1 MKNPG
6 ITYISSDGSLDIA
19 HWLENIAEKY
29 PGVRLS
35 LISQA
40 CRFAQLTGGDHL
52 LATGESCLQEGLK
65 IAEILL
71 DLHADSET
79 IAAAILYNNVEFG
92 GLHLDDV
99 NEHLGSVVTKLI
111 AGTRQME
118 ATPAL
123 LRSNLHAMKHNRT
136 QIDNLRKMLLAM
148 VEDVRVVL
156 IKLAER
162 TCVIRSASRLP
173 ESAQQQ
179 LAEEIFSIYA
189 PLANRLGIGQL
200 KWELEDMYLRYKEPA
215 AYKELAHLLD
225 EKRSDREHYIK
236 RVIHTLKENLATLG
250 LKKFEVTGRAKH
262 IYSIYRKMR
271 RKEVGYHK
279 IYDVSAVRVLVQD
292 IDECYLALSAVH
304 QLWEQIPEEFDDY
317 ITHPKPNGY
326 RSLHTALI
334 GPEGKNLEVQ
344 IRTFAMHQESELGV
358 AAHWKYKEGRQQQT
372 DYEEKIAW
380 LRQVL
385 EWQRDLAEHDTQPNE
400 QHAISRIFDD
410 RVYVFTPAGEIVD
423 LPQGATPLDFAYQ
436 VHSEIGHRCRGA
448 KINGAIVP
456 LTYTLRTG
464 ERVEILTQRHASPS
478 RDWANPQAG
487 YLTTAR
493 ARTKV
498 MHWFKQQDT
507 EQYLLDGQNILEQE
521 LKRVRYNQHD
531 NPVNYEKVARQLH
544 FKSADDMYLAL
555 AHGDA
560 RPGQIINVIQSLVE
574 VAQPKAPTE
583 QLLQQEVVK
592 STPSTPR
599 SDVKISGLSDLLT
612 YHARCCKPIP
622 GDEIIGFITRGRG
635 IAIHRKDCSNINKE
649 VLDSDRLLEVN
660 WDRAPQEKYPV
671 DIVLLTRERQGLARD
686 ILSVLTHEKIH
697 LLGIKTVTEKNQDIT
712 HVHLTVEAPVEVPTE
727 NVTPNIAPTATPG
740 LKPPAPKPITIKTVT
755 PFSFWTTPGATF
767 STADLAIPPT
777 RSPLLTDDDR
787 PPALTFNPP
796 LIQVTC

>member
-1 MKNPG
+1 MKIPSAA
-6 ITYISSDGSLDIA
+6 YLSADGSLDVT
-19 HWLENIAEKY
+19 HWLEIVAEKY
-29 PGVRLS
+29 PGIRLS

-40 CRFAQLTGGDHL
+40 CGFAQLSGGDHL

-79 IAAAILYNNVEFG
+79 IAAAILYNNVEYG
-92 GLHLDDV
+92 GSNLDDIK
-99 NEHLGSVVTKLI
+99 EQLGPVIAKLI
-111 AGTRQME
+111 AGTRQMG

-123 LRSNLHAMKHNRT
+123 LRSNLHTMKHNRT
-136 QIDNLRKMLLAM
+136 QVDNLRKMLLAM

-162 TCVIRSASRLP
+162 TCVIRAASHL
-173 ESAQQQ
+173 SKTLQQQ

-215 AYKELAHLLD
+215 VYKELATLLD

-236 RVIHTLKENLATLG
+236 RVVHTLKENLSALG
-250 LKKFEVTGRAKH
+250 LEKIEVTGRAKH

-271 RKEVGYHK
+271 RKEVGYNK
-279 IYDVSAVRVLVQD
+279 IYDISAVRVLVQD

-304 QLWEQIPEEFDDY
+304 QLWQQIPKEFDDY
-317 ITHPKPNGY
+317 ISHPKPNGY
-326 RSLHTALI
+326 RSLHTALV
-334 GPEGKNLEVQ
+334 GPEGKNVEVQ
-344 IRTFAMHQESELGV
+344 IRTYAMHKESELGV

-385 EWQRDLAEHDTQPNE
+385 EWQRDLAEHDKQPDE
-400 QHAISRIFDD
+400 QHVISQIFDD

-423 LPQGATPLDFAYQ
+423 LPQGSTPLDFAYQ

-448 KINGAIVP
+448 KINGSIVP
-456 LTYTLRTG
+456 LTYTLHTG
-464 ERVEILTQRHASPS
+464 ERVEILTQRQASPS

-493 ARTKV
+493 ARAKV
-498 MHWFKQQDT
+498 LHWFKQQDT
-507 EQYLLDGQNILEQE
+507 QQYLLDGQNILEQE
-521 LKRVRYNQHD
+521 LKRARYNQHD
-531 NPVNYEKVARQLH
+531 NPINYEKVARQLH
-544 FKSADDMYLAL
+544 FKSTDEMYLAL

-560 RPGQIINVIQSLVE
+560 RPGQITNIIQSLVE
-574 VAQPKAPTE
+574 TPPVKVPTE

-592 STPSTPR
+592 SSTPAPR

-622 GDEIIGFITRGRG
+622 GDAIVGFITRGRG
-635 IAIHRKDCSNINKE
+635 IAIHRKDCPNANKE
-649 VLDSDRLLEVN
+649 ALDPARLLEVN
-660 WDRAPQEKYPV
+660 WDLAPQEKYPV
-671 DIVLLTRERQGLARD
+671 DIVLLTHERQGLARD
-686 ILSVLTHEKIH
+686 ILSILTHEKIH
-697 LLGIKTVTEKNQDIT
+697 LLGIKAVTEKNQDIT
-712 HVHLTVEAPVEVPTE
+712 HVHLTVEMPDTHSLTHLIARLMQLPEVI
-727 NVTPNIAPTATPG
+727 NVRRDAG
-740 LKPPAPKPITIKTVT
+740 
-755 PFSFWTTPGATF
+755 
-767 STADLAIPPT
+767 
-777 RSPLLTDDDR
+777 
-787 PPALTFNPP
+787 
-796 LIQVTC
+796 